1 MKQLRGLLFLLVF
14 LPLAAHSQ
22 LITSTALTPAQLVQN
37 VLLGQGIQAFNIT
50 FTGYAN
56 AIGQFSALN
65 TNLGIDSGIVLTTGT
80 VLANDPQL
88 GPGVGPQGNNTSS
101 SAGGDNGAGSDPDL
115 AAIATAGLFNA
126 AVLEFDFI
134 PLSDSVKFR
143 YSFGSEEYSE
153 FVNSTFN
160 DVFGFFLTGV
170 TTPLPTT
177 NIALI
182 PSTTTVV
189 SINNVN
195 NGLQAIATA
204 PTTGPCTNC
213 TYFRDNFQSSN
224 LIDIQYDGQTTV
236 LTAFYPVLCGETYHI
251 KIAIADAGDGAF
263 DSGVFLEA
271 GSFSAGTINV
281 SSEIS
286 YGGPNDST
294 LFEGCGQACL
304 SFTRQGSL
312 ANADTVQLTFA
323 GNAIPG
329 IDFTPVLPSQII
341 FLPGQDSI
349 TICISAT
356 QDGIPEG
363 LDTLQ
368 ITAVVQSLCVASST
382 NSLTLYI
389 GDFLPLD
396 VDAGPDTAL
405 CNSQPL
411 TITAIGSGGAQPY
424 TYSWSSG
431 QTTQAISVSPAV
443 TTSYIVTMADPC
455 GTPVAIDTVT
465 VYLPTGGP
473 LALSAPPD
481 WDVCDGDI
489 VSLVA
494 SSTGGS
500 SPYIYTWVT
509 ASGPDSLPNINGT
522 VNVFTP
528 TASGIFIVQV
538 QEGCGD
544 IEQDTILVN
553 YRECDVVPPNVFTP
567 NGDGVNDA
575 LVFDGLEN
583 FPQSQLLIY
592 NRWGNKIYEST
603 DYRNDWNGDGVSDG
617 TNYYILNTSDGKNYT
632 GFVAILT
639 QK

>member
-1 MKQLRGLLFLLVF
+1 MKHLRVLFFVF
-14 LPLAAHSQ
+14 SLIPFTAHSQ
-22 LITSTALTPAQLVQN
+22 LITNNALTPAQLVQN

-56 AIGQFSALN
+56 AIGQFTALN

-80 VLANDPQL
+80 VLANDPTL
-88 GPGVGPQGNNTSS
+88 GPGVGPHGNNTSS

-115 AAIATAGLFNA
+115 AAIATTTIFNS

-134 PLSDSVKFR
+134 PLADTVKFN

-160 DVFGFFLTGV
+160 DVFGFFLSGV
-170 TTPLPTT
+170 TTPLPVT

-182 PSTTTVV
+182 PTTTTVV

-195 NGLQAIATA
+195 NGFQGTPTA

-213 TYFRDNFQSSN
+213 AYFRDNFQGSN
-224 LIDIQYDGQTTV
+224 LIDIQYDGQTTI
-236 LTAFYPVLCGETYHI
+236 LQAIYPVICGETYHI

-271 GSFSAGTINV
+271 GSFSAGTVNV

-304 SFTRQGSL
+304 TFTRQGSL
-312 ANADTVQLTFA
+312 AAADTVQLSFT
-323 GNAIPG
+323 GNALSG
-329 IDFTPVLPSQII
+329 IDFTPALPPQII

-349 TICISAT
+349 TFCISAV
-356 QDGIPEG
+356 QDGVPEG
-363 LDTLQ
+363 LDTLT
-368 ITAVVQSLCVASST
+368 ITAIVQGPCVASSS
-382 NSLTLYI
+382 NSVTLYL

-411 TITAIGSGGAQPY
+411 TLTAIGSGGAQPY

-431 QTTQAISVSPAV
+431 QTTQSISVSPTA

-455 GTPVAIDTVT
+455 GTPVAVDTVT
-465 VYLPTGGP
+465 VFLPTGGP
-473 LALSAPPD
+473 LALPAIPD
-481 WDVCDGDI
+481 WDICDGDQ
-489 VSLVA
+489 VSLA
-494 SSTGGS
+494 AAPTGGS
-500 SPYIYTWVT
+500 SPYTFIWTTVAGT
-509 ASGPDSLPNINGT
+509 DSLPNPNGA

-528 TASGIFIVQV
+528 TGNGTFVV
-538 QEGCGD
+538 VVREGCGD
-544 IEQDTILVN
+544 VEIDTIQVD
-553 YRECDVVPPNVFTP
+553 YRECDLIPPNVFTP
-567 NGDGVNDA
+567 NSDGVNDL

-592 NRWGNKIYEST
+592 NRWGNKIYESS
-603 DYRNDWNGDGVSDG
+603 DYRNDWNGGGVSDG
-617 TNYYILNTSDGKNYT
+617 TYYYILNVSNGKNYS
-632 GFVAILT
+632 GFISVLT